1 MSTVRLA
8 HAPDRLQLGGTLQN
22 PLRVLMVSG
31 AALALAGLGIAT
43 PALAAP
49 PGPPSVLHVGQIG
62 RQTVASHGNCE
73 PDTLVEPDIAV
84 SPFNTKI
91 EVAVAHDCRFA
102 NGGAVD
108 IFYAWTHD
116 GGARWHQS
124 RLPGLTKAV
133 GGTYDRASDPV
144 VAFGADGTVYVSSL
158 VFDVTCPTAVAISRS
173 TDGGATFGKPVL
185 AQHSNTCAVSD
196 DKNWLVTDTQANSPF
211 FGRLYQFWSE
221 FLPSGASPQ
230 VVRWSDDNG
239 RHWSGTH
246 FLASRKQFAQNS
258 QAFVQPD
265 GAITDTYLSADHA
278 IGDTIR
284 QGFVLRNGTNANSGT
299 SIVAQ
304 TSFDGGAHWTKP
316 VVVASNVGGG
326 PAGIRCCL
334 PLMEGDHVTGRM
346 FQVWNAN
353 GPGAQDAVL
362 ISRSTNGGQHWSSPV
377 RVTQGHSPGIQYINA
392 AVATAAG
399 RVFVSYGR
407 RDLAHPNVIQQ
418 ELTWTDNGGAT
429 FATPIALGQPSNL
442 RWAAVAGG
450 KFPGDYTGLSA
461 TPTRVAGAWAVSSK
475 PPTPAAAFHQVL
487 FAATL
492 QSVTRRH

>member
-1 MSTVRLA
+1 V
-8 HAPDRLQLGGTLQN
+8 QN
-22 PLRVLMVSG
+22 PLRVLMVAG
-31 AALALAGLGIAT
+31 ATLVLAGLGIAA

-49 PGPPSVLHVGQIG
+49 SGPPSVLHVGQIG

-91 EVAVAHDCRFA
+91 EVAVSHDCRFA
-102 NGGAVD
+102 TGGAVD

-116 GGARWHQS
+116 GGAHWRQS
-124 RLPGLTKAV
+124 RMPGLTKAV
-133 GGTYDRASDPV
+133 GGAYDRASDPV
-144 VAFGADGTVYVSSL
+144 VAFGADGSVYVSSL
-158 VFDVTCPTAVAISRS
+158 VFDVTCPTAVAVSRS
-173 TDGGATFGKPVL
+173 TDGGATFGMPVL

-196 DKNWLVTDTQANSPF
+196 DKNWLVTDTQPNSPF
-211 FGRLYQFWSE
+211 FGRIYQFWTE
-221 FLPSGASPQ
+221 FLSNGASPQ

-246 FLASRKQFAQNS
+246 FLGSQKQFAQNS

-265 GAITDTYLSADHA
+265 GAITDTYLFAGHA
-278 IGDTIR
+278 LGDSIR
-284 QGFVLRNGTNANSGT
+284 QGFVLRNGANAGSGV

-316 VVVASNVGGG
+316 VVVARNVGGG

-334 PLMEGDHVTGRM
+334 PLMEGDHATGRM
-346 FQVWNAN
+346 FQVWNSG
-353 GPGAQDAVL
+353 GPGVQDAVL
-362 ISRSTNGGQHWSSPV
+362 ISRSTDGGQHWSSPV
-377 RVTQGHSPGIQYINA
+377 QVTQGHSPSIQYINA

-407 RDLAHPNVIQQ
+407 RDLTHPKIIQQ
-418 ELTWTDNGGAT
+418 ELTWSDNGGAT
-429 FATPIALGQPSNL
+429 FATPIALGPPSNL

-450 KFPGDYTGLSA
+450 KFPGDYSGLSA
-461 TPTRVAGAWAVSSK
+461 TPATVAGAWTVSSK
-475 PPTPAAAFHQVL
+475 PPNPAAAFHQTL

-492 QSVTRRH
+492 RSATRRS

>member
-1 MSTVRLA
+1 M
-8 HAPDRLQLGGTLQN
+8 QN

-31 AALALAGLGIAT
+31 ATLALAGLGIAA

-62 RQTVASHGNCE
+62 QQTVAPHGNCE

-84 SPFNTKI
+84 SPFNTNI

-102 NGGAVD
+102 TGGAVD

-116 GGARWHQS
+116 GGAHWHQG

-144 VAFGADGTVYVSSL
+144 VAFGADGSVYVSSL
-158 VFDVTCPTAVAISRS
+158 VFDVTCPTGVAVSRS

-185 AQHSNTCAVSD
+185 VQHSNVCAVSD
-196 DKNWLVTDTQANSPF
+196 DKNWLVADTQPNSPF
-211 FGRLYQFWSE
+211 FGRIYQFWTE
-221 FLPSGASPQ
+221 FLSNGASPQ

-239 RHWSGTH
+239 QHWSGTH

-265 GAITDTYLSADHA
+265 GAITDTYLFSGHA
-278 IGDTIR
+278 LGNGTR
-284 QGFVLRNGTNANSGT
+284 QGFILRNGTNASSGT

-316 VVVASNVGGG
+316 TLVAGNIGGG
-326 PAGIRCCL
+326 PAGIRCYL
-334 PLMEGDHVTGRM
+334 PIMNGGQISGRM

-353 GPGAQDAVL
+353 GPGVQDAVL
-362 ISRSTNGGQHWSSPV
+362 ISSSADGHHWTHPV
-377 RVTQGHSPGIQYINA
+377 QVTRGHSPSIQYINA

-407 RDLAHPNVIQQ
+407 RDLARPNIIQQ
-418 ELTWTDNGGAT
+418 ELTWSDNGGTT
-429 FATPIALGQPSNL
+429 FATPIALGSPSNL
-442 RWAAVAGG
+442 KYAAVAGG

-461 TPTRVAGAWAVSSK
+461 TPAKVAGAWAVSSK
-475 PPTPAAAFHQVL
+475 PPNPVAAFHQVL
-487 FAATL
+487 YAAILRT
-492 QSVTRRH
+492 

>member
-1 MSTVRLA
+1 M
-8 HAPDRLQLGGTLQN
+8 HI
-22 PLRVLMVSG
+22 PLRALVVSG
-31 AALALAGLGIAT
+31 ATVALAGLSAAA

-49 PGPPSVLHVGQIG
+49 SGPPAVLHVGQIG
-62 RQTVASHGNCE
+62 RQNVASHGNCE

-102 NGGAVD
+102 SGGAVD

-116 GGARWHQS
+116 GGATWHQG

-144 VAFGADGTVYVSSL
+144 VAFGADGSVYISSL
-158 VFDVTCPTAVAISRS
+158 VFDVTCPTGVAVSRS
-173 TDGGATFGKPVL
+173 TDGGATFGNPVL

-196 DKNWLVTDTQANSPF
+196 DKNWLVTDTQPNSPF
-211 FGRLYQFWSE
+211 FGRIYQFWTE
-221 FLPSGASPQ
+221 FLSNGASPQ

-239 RHWSGTH
+239 KHWSGTH
-246 FLASRKQFAQNS
+246 FLASQKQFAQNS

-265 GAITDTYLSADHA
+265 GAITDTYLFAGHA
-278 IGDTIR
+278 LGDSIR
-284 QGFVLRNGTNANSGT
+284 QGIIPRNGTNASSGT

-316 VVVASNVGGG
+316 VVVARNIGGG

-334 PLMEGDHVTGRM
+334 PLMEGDQATGRM

-353 GPGAQDAVL
+353 GPGVQDAVE
-362 ISRSTNGGQHWSSPV
+362 ISRSTDGGQHWSSPV
-377 RVTQGHSPGIQYINA
+377 QVTRGHSPSIQYINA

-399 RVFVSYGR
+399 RVFVSFGR
-407 RDLAHPNVIQQ
+407 RNLTKPNIIQQ
-418 ELTWTDNGGAT
+418 ELTWSDNGGTT
-429 FATPIALGQPSNL
+429 FATPIALGSPSNL

-450 KFPGDYTGLSA
+450 RFPGDYTGLSA
-461 TPTRVAGAWAVSSK
+461 TPTRVAGAWTVSSM
-475 PPTPAAAFHQVL
+475 PPNPAAAFHQVL
-487 FAATL
+487 YAATL
-492 QSVTRRH
+492 RS

>member
-1 MSTVRLA
+1 VQ
-8 HAPDRLQLGGTLQN
+8 H
-22 PLRVLMVSG
+22 PLRVLIAAG
-31 AALALAGLGIAT
+31 ATLALAGLGIAA

-49 PGPPSVLHVGQIG
+49 SGPPAVLHVGQIG

-102 NGGAVD
+102 SGGAVD

-116 GGARWHQS
+116 GGAHWNQS
-124 RLPGLTKAV
+124 RLPGLTRAV

-144 VAFGADGTVYVSSL
+144 VAFGSDGSVYVSSL
-158 VFDVTCPTAVAISRS
+158 VFDVTCPTAVAVSLS
-173 TDGGATFGKPVL
+173 TDGGATFGAPVL

-196 DKNWLVTDTQANSPF
+196 DKNWLVTDTQPNSPF
-211 FGRLYQFWSE
+211 FGRIYQFWTE
-221 FLPSGASPQ
+221 FLANGTSPQ
-230 VVRWSDDNG
+230 VVRWSDNQG
-239 RHWSGTH
+239 KTWSGTH
-246 FLASRKQFAQNS
+246 VLNPKDFSQNS
-258 QAFVQPD
+258 QPFVQPN
-265 GAITDTYLSADHA
+265 GAITDTYLFAGHA
-278 IGDTIR
+278 LGDSIR
-284 QGFVLRNGTNANSGT
+284 QGFILRNGPNANSGT

-304 TSFDGGAHWTKP
+304 TSFDGGAHWTKA
-316 VVVASNVGGG
+316 VVVARNIGGG

-334 PLMEGDHVTGRM
+334 PMMSGDHATGRM

-353 GPGAQDAVL
+353 GPGVLDAVE
-362 ISRSTNGGQHWSSPV
+362 ISSSTDGGQHWSSPDQ
-377 RVTQGHSPGIQYINA
+377 VTAGHSPNIQYINA

-407 RDLAHPNVIQQ
+407 RDLNDPNVIQQ
-418 ELTWTDNGGAT
+418 ELTWSDNGGAT
-429 FATPIALGQPSNL
+429 FATPIVLGPPSNL
-442 RWAAVAGG
+442 RYAAVAGG

-461 TPTRVAGAWAVSSK
+461 TPARVAGAWALASK
-475 PPTPAAAFHQVL
+475 PPNPVAAFHQVL

-492 QSVTRRH
+492 RS